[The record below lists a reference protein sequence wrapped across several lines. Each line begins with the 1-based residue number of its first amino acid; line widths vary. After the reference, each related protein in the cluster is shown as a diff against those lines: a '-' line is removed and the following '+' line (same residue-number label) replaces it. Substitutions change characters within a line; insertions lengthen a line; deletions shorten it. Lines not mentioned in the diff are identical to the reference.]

1 MMHLRYRHIA
11 PLSVVVSLA
20 ACQGESP
27 RSGGDTSAPPA
38 DSLTELDT
46 STADT
51 PSVDADDPPLRTEP
65 FHVIAPG
72 RVVGGMLTTAAECA
86 TCHTTEA
93 TSLAMRDA
101 AGRDVSPYNLW
112 QGSMKANSAR
122 DPFFRATLSV
132 ERARFPDFTGA
143 VDVKCL
149 SCHAPLG
156 TADATAA
163 ASTLAVTDLATAD
176 RRGLL
181 AADGVSCTSCH
192 GQEPTTLG
200 TEGTWSGALDLNDQD
215 LMYGPHASPFSNPM
229 RNHVALTPAY
239 GGHVLD
245 ATMCVSCHTLIT
257 HALDVEDAPDF
268 PEQTPYLEWL
278 NSTYADRADPITC
291 QDCHMP
297 TSDADG
303 LPIETR
309 IARRPPGGDFPSVLP
324 RTPYGRHLFIGGNTL
339 IPEILKR
346 FRADLLPA
354 APDAAF
360 DATVA
365 FARDQLAHRTT
376 RVTLDGLAWDGSRL
390 TGTVKVENL
399 TGHKFPSG
407 YPSRRAWLH
416 LEVLDASGAT
426 LFEAGAHDADGRV
439 LGTDGLPLP
448 SEAVGGSFAAHRSV
462 IATPAD
468 VVLWEAIQ
476 GDKDDQPVIALLRA
490 VRYLKDTR
498 LLPAGWRADG
508 AYAERTAPVGTSGD
522 TDFIAGSDTVAFDL
536 PLGAAP
542 AEVVATVRYQVL
554 GARWA
559 AELFA
564 AETPDVRAFEA
575 MVKDVGLTTEA
586 AGEARHSF

>member
-1 MMHLRYRHIA
+1 MNRFLI
-11 PLSVVVSLA
+11 LSTAILPVSLA
-20 ACQGESP
+20 LSACHGAAEGSHTDAHGGPEDSESAIDLSTP
-27 RSGGDTSAPPA
+27 DTAEPDASAP
-38 DSLTELDT
+38 S
-46 STADT
+46 
-51 PSVDADDPPLRTEP
+51 RTEP
-65 FHVIAPG
+65 FHVVAPG

-93 TSLAMRDA
+93 SSLAMRDA
-101 AGRDVSPYNLW
+101 AGRDISPVNLW

-156 TADATAA
+156 TADANATGSA
-163 ASTLAVTDLATAD
+163 LAVTDLATAD

-181 AADGVSCTSCH
+181 AAEGVSCTSCH

-200 TEGTWSGALDLNDQD
+200 AESTWSGALDLNDQD
-215 LMYGPHASPFSNPM
+215 LMYGPHASPFTNPM

-239 GGHVLD
+239 GGHVRD

-257 HALDVEDAPDF
+257 HALDLPGAPDF

-278 NSTYADRADPITC
+278 NSSYADRADPITC

-324 RTPYGRHLFIGGNTL
+324 RSPYGRHLFIGGNTL
-339 IPEILKR
+339 IPELLKR
-346 FRADLLPA
+346 FRAELLPS
-354 APDAAF
+354 APDPAF
-360 DATVA
+360 DATMA
-365 FARDQLAHRTT
+365 FAREQLERRTT
-376 RVTLDGLAWDGSRL
+376 RVSFDAMAWDGSRL
-390 TGTVKVENL
+390 NGRVTVENL

-416 LEVLDASGAT
+416 LKVLDAGGAT
-426 LFEAGAHDADGRV
+426 LFEAGATDTEGRIVGADGQ
-439 LGTDGLPLP
+439 PLAT
-448 SEAVGGSFAAHRSV
+448 EGVGGGFAPHTTRVEAPS
-462 IATPAD
+462 D

-498 LLPAGWRADG
+498 LLPAGWRGDG
-508 AYAERTAPVGTSGD
+508 AYAERTAPVGTSADPDFAPGGD
-522 TDFIAGSDTVAFDL
+522 TVELAI
-536 PLGAAP
+536 PLAAAP
-542 AEVVATVRYQVL
+542 AQIVATVRYQVL

-564 AETPDVRAFEA
+564 EETPDVRAFET
-575 MVKDVGLTTEA
+575 MVRSVGLTTEA
-586 AGEARHSF
+586 AGTATHTF